1 MLNARNFFEYGL
13 IDELID
19 LECIFLPRSNKPY
32 LGVCVYNDSHIVEL
46 SEDQMRR
53 LVLTHASVSI

>member
-1 MLNARNFFEYGL
+1 MMDYFFEYGL

-19 LECIFLPRSNKPY
+19 LECVFLLKFNKPF
-32 LGVCVYNDSHIVEL
+32 LGVCVYNDSHIAKL

-53 LVLTHASVSI
+53 LVLTHDAVSI